1 MKQMYLYAFTV
12 FQRCFIESILENT
25 VKVTAVGIAKFRYN
39 RRNAHIG
46 LSEQAPGLCQAEVLP
61 IF

>member
-1 MKQMYLYAFTV
+1 MNRCIFMLFTV
-12 FQRCFIESILENT
+12 FQRCFIEGILKNT

>member
-1 MKQMYLYAFTV
+1 MLFTV